1 MFGIDFNELLL
12 IAVVALVALGPE
24 RLPGAARTAGA
35 LARRARNA
43 WANVQSEVERELEAE
58 SLRHEIGGAVA
69 SFRAAAEPLAAQ
81 ARAAAAELADSGRQ
95 AIGEL
100 RVVAVP
106 AATGSTGQPAATGAG
121 MASASG
127 ATAIMDPAADPAA
140 VADSRAGAQS
150 ALAAALRELADALTQ
165 QPLPGA
171 SAGDELRAAAAGL
184 RDAAQHLSALKPA
197 ARDEAAHDRDTAA

>member
-35 LARRARNA
+35 LARRARHA

-81 ARAAAAELADSGRQ
+81 ARAAASELADSGRQ
-95 AIGEL
+95 AIGEW
-100 RVVAVP
+100 RTAASAATTDTGQAATARIGVP
-106 AATGSTGQPAATGAG
+106 AAG
-121 MASASG
+121 ASA
-127 ATAIMDPAADPAA
+127 AVTDPAAA
-140 VADSRAGAQS
+140 ADSRAGAQA
-150 ALAAALRELADALTQ
+150 ALAAALRELADALTL

>member
-35 LARRARNA
+35 LVRRARNA

-81 ARAAAAELADSGRQ
+81 ARAAAAELAGSGRQ
-95 AIGEL
+95 AIGEW
-100 RVVAVP
+100 RASAS
-106 AATGSTGQPAATGAG
+106 AAADGAGQPVAAGAG
-121 MASASG
+121 MTPASV
-127 ATAIMDPAADPAA
+127 ATAGTDPAVDPATA
-140 VADSRAGAQS
+140 VDSRAGAQ
-150 ALAAALRELADALTQ
+150 AVLAAALRELADVLAA
-165 QPLPGA
+165 QPLPGT

-184 RDAAQHLSALKPA
+184 RDAAQRLAALKPA
-197 ARDEAAHDRDTAA
+197 ARDEAAHDRDSAA

>member
-121 MASASG
+121 MASANV
-127 ATAIMDPAADPAA
+127 ATAVTDPATA
-140 VADSRAGAQS
+140 ADSRAGAQS

>member
-95 AIGEL
+95 AIGEW
-100 RVVAVP
+100 RTAASATTTDTDQAATARIGMP
-106 AATGSTGQPAATGAG
+106 AAGAAAAVT
-121 MASASG
+121 
-127 ATAIMDPAADPAA
+127 DPVTDPAA

-150 ALAAALRELADALTQ
+150 ALAAALRELADALTM

>member
-81 ARAAAAELADSGRQ
+81 ARDAAAELADSGRQ
-95 AIGEL
+95 AIGEW
-100 RVVAVP
+100 RTAASAATTDTDQAATARIGVP
-106 AATGSTGQPAATGAG
+106 AAGVSAAVTDPV
-121 MASASG
+121 
-127 ATAIMDPAADPAA
+127 TDPAAAA
-140 VADSRAGAQS
+140 ESRAGAQA
-150 ALAAALRELADALTQ
+150 ALAAALRELADALTL